1 MTGWVRVGL
10 ESWEEGKI
18 GNRKFLLMGKRVDM
32 RQEEDS
38 GSKNL
43 LNVMAPLP
51 LPGGGHCGELKS
63 SFSRNGKTASLMFH
77 YTTVG

>member
-18 GNRKFLLMGKRVDM
+18 RNRKFLLMGKRVDM

-38 GSKNL
+38 GVKNL
-43 LNVMAPLP
+43 LNVTAPLP
-51 LPGGGHCGELKS
+51 LPRGD
-63 SFSRNGKTASLMFH
+63 
-77 YTTVG
+77 TVGS